1 MANAL
6 NLDVSKRVDITVR
19 RGDTMKLT
27 LEVKDGNDVAVDLT
41 EYTDFKFEV
50 RTADTEDTAYAD
62 DDDGIILS
70 TEDDSSGS
78 KYVSNAVDSSDDSK
92 LTFTCSAANMRGV
105 QSGLYVYDIEATN
118 SSSEVQTW
126 LYGIFKVNED
136 ITV

>member
-27 LEVKDGNDVAVDLT
+27 LEVKDSDNVAVDLT
-41 EYTDFKFEV
+41 TYNDFKFEV
-50 RTADTEDTAYAD
+50 RTDDLEDTAYAD
-62 DDDGIILS
+62 GDDGIVLS
-70 TEDDSSGS
+70 TEDDSSGDKHIS
-78 KYVSNAVDSSDDSK
+78 YSIDSSNI
-92 LTFTCSAANMRGV
+92 TFTCSAANMRGV
-105 QSGLYVYDIEATN
+105 ESGLYVYDLEATN